1 MILADHLS
9 IFCMRLKSLDQ
20 IFVPL
25 KYEENVKKKRVR
37 TSQLFA
43 FHFIKSE
50 NPIN

>member
-1 MILADHLS
+1 MFYLPYYHFFLCS
-9 IFCMRLKSLDQ
+9 IGLDLGPSEK
-20 IFVPL
+20 F
-25 KYEENVKKKRVR
+25 EENVKKNRER